1 MQNRAAIA
9 ANATQ
14 HQIVREAAER
24 QRQED
29 KAQKQ
34 LERVQLQMAE
44 FVRPLNA
51 HVAAW
56 VWAWIF
62 ASEELGL
69 SRNSLYSVEFVA
81 QPATPR
87 IQILNIT
94 NPAGWNAAGRMP
106 YYKLAPED
114 VTLLESNP
122 AKRERYSELVAH
134 CMLPPLRHLTEM
146 LTFKR
151 HLNESIKPQQ
161 LATNMPQFGRDFSF
175 LGSTSEIY
183 NHTVQYAAEFESVAA
198 RWARDDW
205 GMLEPATSSPHTCLL
220 MLLLEVLKAVG
231 AKEVTL
237 LGAAH
242 SSASRVFKIARTED
256 ET

>member
-1 MQNRAAIA
+1 MQNKASIA

-14 HQIVREAAER
+14 HQIVQESAER

-29 KAQKQ
+29 KAGKQ

-51 HVAAW
+51 HVSAW
-56 VWAWIF
+56 HHAWIH
-62 ASEELGL
+62 ASEELGF
-69 SRNSLYSVEFVA
+69 SHNNLYSVEFVA

-87 IQILNIT
+87 IQILNT
-94 NPAGWNAAGRMP
+94 NNPAGWNANGRMP

-146 LTFKR
+146 LATKR
-151 HLNESIKPQQ
+151 HLNESVKPQQ

-175 LGSTSEIY
+175 LGTTSDIY
-183 NHTVQYAAEFESVAA
+183 SHSVQYAAEFESVAA

-205 GMLEPATSSPHTCLL
+205 GMLEPATPSPHIWLL
-220 MLLLEVLKAVG
+220 MLFIEVLKAVG

-242 SSASRVFKIARTED
+242 SSASRVFKIARTVD